1 LVVLDQVSVN
11 STNLQLQTYNWLK
24 FRPCLAQL
32 NFTSKVVFVCVGWW
46 WWGGGG
52 GGGGG
57 APPPPPPRTFMS
69 NFLDE
74 DKTVLVNRLAKP

>member
-1 LVVLDQVSVN
+1 MNLVVLDQVSVN

-46 WWGGGG
+46 WCL
-52 GGGGG
+52 
-57 APPPPPPRTFMS
+57 TFMS

>member
-1 LVVLDQVSVN
+1 MNLVVLDQVSVN

-52 GGGGG
+52 GGTG
-57 APPPPPPRTFMS
+57 AGV
-69 NFLDE
+69 E
-74 DKTVLVNRLAKP
+74 

>member
-1 LVVLDQVSVN
+1 MNLVVLDQVSVN

-52 GGGGG
+52 GL
-57 APPPPPPRTFMS
+57 TFMS